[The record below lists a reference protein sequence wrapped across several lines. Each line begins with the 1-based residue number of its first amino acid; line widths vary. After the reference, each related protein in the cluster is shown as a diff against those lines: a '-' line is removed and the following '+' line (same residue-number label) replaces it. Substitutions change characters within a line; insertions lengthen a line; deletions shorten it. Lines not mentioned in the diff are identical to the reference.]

1 MVTRRII
8 AILALVVAGCVD
20 TRATQDAIGESPS
33 TAASSSPA
41 RATAPVPAVPAKPV
55 HASIIPVQP
64 TGPAGSCDAG
74 AGKVCGTYPTSIG
87 LTGSPS
93 GRVTVLEGNGDGGY
107 RFADAS
113 FYAGQIDAATAS
125 PLQGNGTAAHPI
137 GETLCDA
144 GEWHLMSGGAYVC
157 GKVSGGSTYTGVSPI
172 YVDASSSTIGIGTV
186 SLEAGVSVTP
196 KLQESRLAPCASTG
210 QGIYE
215 GAGTMAC
222 GALSLG
228 TSAAVSGQLPVA
240 NGGTGA
246 APTCTAG
253 QDVVATSGTAFGCV
267 SNSGDFTCSSVTP
280 GLCTVSQLQGG
291 EITAN
296 ATTGALTCAAGATA
310 CGRAQANTANVT
322 PATMLD
328 TPQAS
333 TNAAGVGGSYTVNL
347 PNPGTGNY
355 GGWTLEQGGTG
366 IIRFGLPPNPI
377 YSVYS
382 GFWLGATAAAPTVF
396 NMAISE
402 NGSSLQL
409 SDPNELD
416 LEYNG
421 NYAVRILS
429 GNTLSYTGQN
439 LSVNVGSVATA
450 NSLFNG
456 AVGALGILND
466 TCPTG
471 APSGGA
477 VLCAISGGLVVAPA
491 GASSAQFGVSSS
503 STSIAGYLAQSGTV
517 PSTCT
522 AGNYCTGGSTGDLYG
537 RGGGSTVT
545 ETHIAPQG
553 DAFSYLD
560 YGTILR
566 TGSIA
571 ASGGTGLVTWP
582 VPIGYVCWMHIVA
595 VGNYSS
601 GTAGTASDIYTVY
614 RNSAGTVSKVGILGS
629 AANPIQNVGTSG
641 AVADTHFN
649 TASSGPI
656 GTGSTSGSAGSV
668 QITVTNQASSTAN
681 AFEVFVDAKC
691 SSG

>member
-1 MVTRRII
+1 
-8 AILALVVAGCVD
+8 
-20 TRATQDAIGESPS
+20 
-33 TAASSSPA
+33 
-41 RATAPVPAVPAKPV
+41 
-55 HASIIPVQP
+55 
-64 TGPAGSCDAG
+64 
-74 AGKVCGTYPTSIG
+74 
-87 LTGSPS
+87 
-93 GRVTVLEGNGDGGY
+93 VLEGNGDGGY

-137 GETLCDA
+137 GEILCDA

-172 YVDASSSTIGIGTV
+172 YVDASSSSIGIGTV

-196 KLQESRLAPCASTG
+196 KLQESRLWPCASTG
-210 QGIYE
+210 QGIYNE
-215 GAGTMAC
+215 GTGTMQC
-222 GALSLG
+222 GALPLG
-228 TSAAVSGQLPVA
+228 TSAAVSGLLPIA
-240 NGGTGA
+240 SGGTGA
-246 APTCTAG
+246 AMTCSGSQLVQASSSTVLTCNTMSGDGTMSAGVLTNSGLENGIVTAG
-253 QDVVATSGTAFGCV
+253 PATGT
-267 SNSGDFTCSSVTP
+267 
-280 GLCTVSQLQGG
+280 
-291 EITAN
+291 
-296 ATTGALTCAAGATA
+296 LTCAQGATA
-310 CGRAQANTANVT
+310 CGRAQANTANAT

-355 GGWTLEQGGTG
+355 GGWTLEQGGTPVVRLG
-366 IIRFGLPPNPI
+366 TPPNPTFSAYNGLWI
-377 YSVYS
+377 GPPSAS
-382 GFWLGATAAAPTVF
+382 PTVF
-396 NMAISE
+396 NMSISQ
-402 NGSSLQL
+402 NGSQLQIN
-409 SDPNELD
+409 DPNELD
-416 LEYNG
+416 LEYG
-421 NYAVRILS
+421 SGSYAIRILG

-439 LSVNVGSVATA
+439 FSVNVGSVSTA
-450 NSLFNG
+450 N
-456 AVGALGILND
+456 ALAAGGSGVIGIANAM
-466 TCPTG
+466 TVPSSTI
-471 APSGGA
+471 SGGA
-477 VLCAISGGLVVAPA
+477 IVYASGGAFLVSPSGVTTP
-491 GASSAQFGVSSS
+491 QFGVSSG
-503 STSIAGYLAQSGTV
+503 STAVANYLAQSGTV

-566 TGSIA
+566 TGAIA

-614 RNSAGTVSKVGILGS
+614 RNSAGTASKVGILGS

-649 TASSGPI
+649 TASAGPI
-656 GTGSTSGSAGSV
+656 GTGSTAGSAGSV

>member
-1 MVTRRII
+1 
-8 AILALVVAGCVD
+8 
-20 TRATQDAIGESPS
+20 
-33 TAASSSPA
+33 
-41 RATAPVPAVPAKPV
+41 
-55 HASIIPVQP
+55 
-64 TGPAGSCDAG
+64 
-74 AGKVCGTYPTSIG
+74 VCGTYPTSIG

-137 GETLCDA
+137 GEILCDA

-172 YVDASSSTIGIGTV
+172 YVDASSSSIGIGTV

-215 GAGTMAC
+215 GTGTMAC
-222 GALSLG
+222 GALPLG

-240 NGGTGA
+240 SGGTGA

-253 QDVVATSGTAFGCV
+253 QDVVATSGTTFGCV

-291 EITAN
+291 EIIAG
-296 ATTGALTCAAGATA
+296 ATSGTLTCAAGATA
-310 CGRAQANTANVT
+310 CGETQASTSGATGANLV
-322 PATMLD
+322 L

-333 TNAAGVGGSYTVNL
+333 TNANGTSGNVVVALTAPTGSGSEAAFVVRRGSANQVSIGPYPGSGSSYAGIWLQPSGTAPTGSNVVLLSDGSSTILNAPSASASMYFRLGASTAGGATVSSAGWQFLTSNATDFGGGVGV
-347 PNPGTGNY
+347 
-355 GGWTLEQGGTG
+355 
-366 IIRFGLPPNPI
+366 
-377 YSVYS
+377 
-382 GFWLGATAAAPTVF
+382 
-396 NMAISE
+396 
-402 NGSSLQL
+402 
-409 SDPNELD
+409 
-416 LEYNG
+416 
-421 NYAVRILS
+421 
-429 GNTLSYTGQN
+429 
-439 LSVNVGSVATA
+439 
-450 NSLFNG
+450 
-456 AVGALGILND
+456 LGITNA
-466 TCPTG
+466 TTVPSSNTSG
-471 APSGGA
+471 AIIYASGGA
-477 VLCAISGGLVVAPA
+477 FLVYPSGVTTP
-491 GASSAQFGVSSS
+491 QFGVSSG
-503 STSIAGYLAQSGTV
+503 STAVANYLAQSGTV

-566 TGSIA
+566 TGAIA

-656 GTGSTSGSAGSV
+656 GTGSTAGSAGSV